1 MPGDGARDRPGDR
14 RAARTIVSRVLA
26 ALGGLLAWFAFVAPN
41 EMSRLT
47 PSAFVRIPLEGLLFV
62 ALTLVLPP
70 RAGRMTA
77 ALVGVLLGLLTLVK
91 LLDWGFLGAL
101 ADRSTQ

>member
-14 RAARTIVSRVLA
+14 RAARTFVSRVLA

-47 PSAFVRIPLEGLLFV
+47 PSAFVRIPLEGLFSSPSLSSC
-62 ALTLVLPP
+62 PP
-70 RAGRMTA
+70 ER
-77 ALVGVLLGLLTLVK
+77 
-91 LLDWGFLGAL
+91 DE
-101 ADRSTQ
+101 